1 MNYRFVAVSDQPEMA
16 PAVAD
21 WLLDAFRHGPFCD
34 SMGLNTRT
42 AALPMKCDLAE

>member
-21 WLLDAFRHGPFCD
+21 WLLDAFRH
-34 SMGLNTRT
+34 
-42 AALPMKCDLAE
+42 DLSPSHDELIAKLLAQSHCIGG